1 MALPHSVELVGRV
14 LGERYRLLRAV
25 GTGASAHVYV
35 AEDTRLR
42 RRVAVKVL
50 HPALAE
56 DQSFLRRFRAEA
68 QSIASLR
75 HASIC
80 RVYDWG
86 EDDGDPYLVMELLEG
101 GSLRSLLDS
110 GYRLGVSQAA
120 ALAVDAA
127 SALQYAHSRGL
138 VHRDI
143 KPANLLFDEE
153 GHVSIA
159 DFGIARALAEAT
171 WTEPM
176 GAIVGTA
183 RYAAPE
189 QLKGMALDG
198 RADVYALALV
208 LVEAVTGT
216 VPFALDTTLG
226 TLMARV
232 TKPLIIPAEL
242 GRLRPVL
249 EQAATTEPEERLDAR
264 GFADAVAAVTRHL
277 PVPEPLPLKSL
288 GSASLAI
295 LDGVVEPTEL
305 AGGRQRPAGAG
316 LTILANDLVVG
327 VPSAAG
333 EPSIP
338 EAPVSEKM
346 PASDEAAVTGSRT
359 SNRLDDP
366 SLPPDLSAPWG
377 FSASLPGPAVAEPGP
392 PTGPAVAEP
401 GPPAGSAGIASP
413 SGGAN
418 GLTDIGG
425 AIPMPTGRE
434 EGWEDDVEDMG
445 ALRAGRRWA
454 GRRWAV
460 RSALVVVVLALVAAG
475 VAAALMLLR
484 PAPSYAVPPLRG
496 RTEAQARSL
505 LVTRHLQLLIV
516 GRQWDAEPKGEV
528 VAQSPSPGVKLP
540 AKGAVSVTLSEG
552 PQPVPVPSLGTLTL
566 AQAGRVLRS
575 AGLVMGPIARH
586 TSMTVPKGV
595 VISWSF
601 AGRSVVPGT
610 AVGVVVSAGK
620 PMATVPSYGAGTT
633 SYAEMRRLLAA
644 AGFAVAETTTYSD
657 TVPSGDVV
665 AVSPPPG
672 ASLVV
677 GTTVT
682 VTVSLGPHM
691 VVVPQSIVG
700 MSVDQAANELYTV
713 GLGVYGVQGNLRAP
727 VTGSQPGV
735 GTSIRYGSSVILV
748 TGPPAGQGPPLGS
761 PHGGN

>member
-1 MALPHSVELVGRV
+1 VAVPRSVELVGRV
-14 LGERYRLLRAV
+14 LGGRYRLLRPV

-68 QSIASLR
+68 RSIASLR

-86 EDDGDPYLVMELLEG
+86 EDEGDPYLVMELLEG
-101 GSLRSLLDS
+101 GSLRSLLDT
-110 GYRLGVSQAA
+110 GYRLGVNQAA
-120 ALAVDAA
+120 ALTVDAA

-208 LVEAVTGT
+208 VVEAVTGT

-232 TKPLIIPAEL
+232 ANPISVPAEL

-249 EQAATTEPEERLDAR
+249 EKAATTEPDERLDAH
-264 GFADAVAAVTRHL
+264 GFADAVAAVTKHL
-277 PVPEPLPLKSL
+277 PVPEPLPVKSL
-288 GSASLAI
+288 ISGSLAS

-305 AGGRQRPAGAG
+305 AGGRRRPAGPG
-316 LTILANDLVVG
+316 LTILADDLIVG
-327 VPSAAG
+327 VPSSPEVPSASGRVPAAG
-333 EPSIP
+333 
-338 EAPVSEKM
+338 
-346 PASDEAAVTGSRT
+346 DDAAVTGTGASA
-359 SNRLDDP
+359 SLGDP
-366 SLPPDLSAPWG
+366 SLSPDLSAPWA
-377 FSASLPGPAVAEPGP
+377 FSTSATGVAGTDPGV
-392 PTGPAVAEP
+392 PTG
-401 GPPAGSAGIASP
+401 
-413 SGGAN
+413 SGGRRFTRAGAN
-418 GLTDIGG
+418 GVAGFGG
-425 AIPMPTGRE
+425 DAPVDSGRE
-434 EGWEDDVEDMG
+434 AASEEDVD
-445 ALRAGRRWA
+445 AGSGSRT

-460 RSALVVVVLALVAAG
+460 RLGLVVAVLVVLAAAG
-475 VAAALMLLR
+475 VAAALVLLQ
-484 PAPSYAVPPLRG
+484 PAPTYAVPALKG

-505 LVTRHLQLLIV
+505 LANQHLRLLIV
-516 GRQWDAEPKGEV
+516 GEQWDPEPKGEV
-528 VAQSPSPGVKLP
+528 VDQSPSPDTKLP
-540 AKGAVSVTLSEG
+540 AKGTVSVTLSEG
-552 PQPVPVPSLGTLTL
+552 PQPVPVPSLATLTV
-566 AQAGRVLRS
+566 AQAERVLRS
-575 AGLVMGPIARH
+575 AGLVLGPVTRH

-595 VISWSF
+595 LISWSF

-610 AVGVVVSAGK
+610 AIGMVVSAGK
-620 PMATVPSYGAGTT
+620 PTATVPSYEARATSYTEMRTLLAGAGFKV
-633 SYAEMRRLLAA
+633 
-644 AGFAVAETTTYSD
+644 GETTTYSD

-665 AVSPPPG
+665 AVSPLPG
-672 ASLVV
+672 TSLVV

-727 VTGSQPGV
+727 VTGSQPAV
-735 GTSIRYGSSVILV
+735 GTPVRYGSSVILV
-748 TGPPAGQGPPLGS
+748 TG
-761 PHGGN
+761 